1 MLLEC
6 LQTLSIGVVAVG
18 EVHQQVEITINSR
31 ESSVVYTM
39 SDRRRRKSLSIFHQ
53 SVNTLTPIHDGLPS
67 SAPSLSLKKKLR
79 QSSTFSMPP
88 TPTSPLSSPV
98 LERTDSQKSFGRSSS
113 PITLSRPRTLQKVS
127 RPSSIFGSFRSLHS
141 LQDEDEKLIRTQST
155 PSSVSEDISSY
166 FDVLNMIVLHH
177 GEVQSG
183 GGMFRKKNTYLV
195 LTNSHLLHFKSQ
207 VKAAEAFP
215 SIMASL
221 GRSGTIRHS
230 RLSSSGSIHEA
241 LTLSEGCVST
251 ALSRVVAVYKLD
263 DGRPYF
269 TIEVAHL
276 EEEMNQASTISLL
289 LNDPRESDLWLS
301 SIRAAI
307 TKSRLTDPSPPIRRT
322 IEYLVKA
329 VENECD
335 YDPLHFRVFKVVQR
349 ASKTG
354 SRSSSDDL
362 AKLTSNIYYLV
373 IGFQK
378 IHLIPLPRL
387 AKTGSSTSLSESC
400 GCSHG
405 VAALTSI
412 FMQSLDDSFQLA
424 FRIPLQPSTTL
435 FLASSSVNDI
445 VLWVRQAADF
455 LRPTWVEQP
464 FLWHVPRSL
473 DDSILPISSSEE
485 EDHFCFDRTLTAYCS
500 AYNVDPSNIRY
511 TVNYSCEDA
520 PQFELLEPNHPQ
532 RLKYTVLELL
542 SIMRALRY
550 NESFHSISFRNID
563 LSGLHGLF
571 DQFGSEHL
579 LWTTRSGVPLTL
591 PLKEQSWLLVQEVQS
606 LALKSK
612 RLRRLDFFHCLKR
625 KPRDEDGFRDPG
637 SGICEAL
644 FPLCAQQLT
653 NVDWITL
660 NGVSLAEID
669 IDYLYAAAIEK
680 SCHFRAVDL
689 GHCGL
694 GDGSLKTVMEALL
707 HQEATL
713 ESVDYSGNPVRLNP
727 ELLGRQ
733 LCRLQR
739 VRKLDLSNT
748 QCSAGKRGLLES
760 GTLLRWRLEE
770 LSLSGTTLNEESVD
784 ALASYFA
791 DSKSDSLR
799 RVQLNQCQLSGKDVA
814 RLVKAM
820 CADRVRPREVD
831 FQVSENKLELGHDLL
846 VEAFEN
852 STTPTQMTMQML
864 EYTREQNFRDLIV
877 ALSVNKTLIYLDI
890 SRTSLPFDANE
901 QTCRILRHMLETN
914 DTLQELVLSGEESH
928 LEAVTL
934 GPGLRDALAG
944 LEANRSLKVLRVEHQ
959 ALGLPGANAL
969 ASVLERNHTLSEV
982 YCEDNGISLQSFT
995 LLVNALKNN
1004 TSVLHLPNMD
1014 KDRAWSRQRI
1024 DREIDGMRDNSS
1036 SATGPS
1042 TKSSVRRAFSGAL
1055 SSGRAFSA
1063 RGMEKAPPMLGYT
1076 EQDVQAAVASLDQRW
1091 DAQVRRLQGYL
1102 KRNYCMTHGLP
1113 LPEDDTTSP
1122 AGESRKG
1129 SAGDSLAGALMAA
1142 SLDRTPQ
1149 TELDLQLGDKYQDG
1163 TDFEKGGLTRA
1174 REVAEEYSEKLIDIG
1189 DDESDSGGE
1198 LIMARARPS

>member
-1 MLLEC
+1 M
-6 LQTLSIGVVAVG
+6 T
-18 EVHQQVEITINSR
+18 
-31 ESSVVYTM
+31 
-39 SDRRRRKSLSIFHQ
+39 DRRRRRSLSIFRP
-53 SVNTLTPIHDGLPS
+53 SVNSLTPIHDGSPS
-67 SAPSLSLKKKLR
+67 SAPALSFKKKFR

-98 LERTDSQKSFGRSSS
+98 LERTDSERSFERSSS

-141 LQDEDEKLIRTQST
+141 LQDEDENLIRTQST
-155 PSSVSEDISSY
+155 PSSVDEDTSSY

-195 LTNSHLLHFKSQ
+195 LTNSHLLRFKSHA
-207 VKAAEAFP
+207 KAAEAFP
-215 SIMASL
+215 SIPASL
-221 GRSGTIRHS
+221 ARNSTIRHS
-230 RLSSSGSIHEA
+230 RLSSAGSTHE
-241 LTLSEGCVST
+241 TSTSTDGCVST
-251 ALSRVVAVYKLD
+251 RLSQVVAVYKLD

-276 EEEMNQASTISLL
+276 DEETNQASTMSIL

-307 TKSRLTDPSPPIRRT
+307 TKSRLTDPTPPIRRT

-329 VENECD
+329 VEYECD

-349 ASKTG
+349 ATKTG
-354 SRSSSDDL
+354 TRSSSDDL

-373 IGFQK
+373 IGFHK
-378 IHLIPLPRL
+378 VHLVPLSRL
-387 AKTGSSTSLSESC
+387 AKSGSSTSLSESSN
-400 GCSHG
+400 CSHG
-405 VAALTSI
+405 VVALTSI
-412 FMQSLDDSFQLA
+412 FMQRFDDAFQLA

-435 FLASSSVNDI
+435 FLASSSVTDI
-445 VLWVRQAADF
+445 ALWLRHAADF
-455 LRPTWVEQP
+455 LRPTWLEQP

-473 DDSILPISSSEE
+473 DDSTLPISEPAE

-520 PQFELLEPNHPQ
+520 PQFELLEPNHS
-532 RLKYTVLELL
+532 RRTRYTVLELL

-563 LSGLHGLF
+563 LSGLHGLS
-571 DQFGSEHL
+571 DNFGSEHL
-579 LWTTRSGVPLTL
+579 LWSTRSGAPLPL
-591 PLKEQSWLLVQEVQS
+591 PLKQQSWLLVQEIQS

-612 RLRRLDFFHCLKR
+612 RLRRLNFFHCLKR
-625 KPRDEDGFRDPG
+625 KPRDENGSRDPG

-707 HQEATL
+707 HQEETL

-727 ELLGRQ
+727 ELLAKQ

-748 QCSAGKRGLLES
+748 HCSAGKRGLLES

-791 DSKSDSLR
+791 DSKSNTLR

-814 RLVKAM
+814 KIIKAM
-820 CADRVRPREVD
+820 CADRPQPRELEL
-831 FQVSENKLELGHDLL
+831 QVSENKIELGHDLL
-846 VEAFEN
+846 VEAFRN

-864 EYTREQNFRDLIV
+864 EYTREQNFRDLIE
-877 ALSVNKTLIYLDI
+877 ALSANKSLSYLDI
-890 SRTSLPFDANE
+890 SRTSLPFNANE
-901 QTCRILRHMLETN
+901 QTCKVLRHMLETN
-914 DTLQELVLSGEESH
+914 DTLQELDISGEETH

-934 GPGLRDALAG
+934 GPGLRDALKG
-944 LEANRSLKVLRVEHQ
+944 LEANRTLKVLRIEHQ
-959 ALGLPGANAL
+959 ALGLPGANTL
-969 ASVLERNHTLSEV
+969 ASILEKNHTLSEL

-995 LLVNALKNN
+995 LLVNALRNN

-1014 KDRAWSRQRI
+1014 KDRAWSRQRV
-1024 DREIDGMRDNSS
+1024 DREIDGMRDNSYP
-1036 SATGPS
+1036 AAGPS
-1042 TKSSVRRAFSGAL
+1042 TKSSVRKAFSGAIH
-1055 SSGRAFSA
+1055 SGRSFSG
-1063 RGMEKAPPMLGYT
+1063 RGTEKPPPMPGYT
-1076 EQDVQAAVASLDQRW
+1076 EQDFQAAVASLDQRW

-1102 KRNYCMTHGLP
+1102 RRNYCMAHGLP
-1113 LPEDDTTSP
+1113 LPEDDATSP
-1122 AGESRKG
+1122 AGENRKG
-1129 SAGDSLAGALMAA
+1129 SAGDNLAGALMAA
-1142 SLDRTPQ
+1142 SLDRTPK
-1149 TELDLQLGDKYQDG
+1149 TELDLQLGDEYG
-1163 TDFEKGGLTRA
+1163 VEEDFEKGGVLNRA
-1174 REVAEEYSEKLIDIG
+1174 RKAPEEYSEKLIDIG

-1198 LIMARARPS
+1198 LIMARARPI

>member
-1 MLLEC
+1 
-6 LQTLSIGVVAVG
+6 
-18 EVHQQVEITINSR
+18 
-31 ESSVVYTM
+31 M
-39 SDRRRRKSLSIFHQ
+39 SDRRRRKSLSIFRP
-53 SVNTLTPIHDGLPS
+53 SVNSLTPILDDSPS
-67 SAPSLSLKKKLR
+67 SAPALSLKKKLR

-98 LERTDSQKSFGRSSS
+98 LERTNSQKSFGRSSS

-127 RPSSIFGSFRSLHS
+127 RPTSIFGSFRSLHS
-141 LQDEDEKLIRTQST
+141 LQDEDESLVRTQST
-155 PSSVSEDISSY
+155 PSSVNEDSSSY

-195 LTNSHLLHFKSQ
+195 LTNSHLLRFKSQ
-207 VKAAEAFP
+207 AKAAEAFP
-215 SIMASL
+215 SIPPSL
-221 GRSGTIRHS
+221 GRTSTTRHS
-230 RLSSSGSIHEA
+230 RLSSAGSMHEA
-241 LTLSEGCVST
+241 SPPNDGCVST
-251 ALSRVVAVYKLD
+251 PLSQVVAVYKLD

-276 EEEMNQASTISLL
+276 DEETNQASTMSLS

-307 TKSRLTDPSPPIRRT
+307 TKSRLTDPTPPIRRT
-322 IEYLVKA
+322 IEHLVRA
-329 VENECD
+329 VEHECD

-349 ASKTG
+349 ATKTG
-354 SRSSSDDL
+354 ARSSSDDL

-378 IHLIPLPRL
+378 IHLVPLPRL
-387 AKTGSSTSLSESC
+387 TKSGSSTSLSESS

-405 VAALTSI
+405 VVSLTSI
-412 FMQSLDDSFQLA
+412 FMQSFDDAFQLA
-424 FRIPLQPSTTL
+424 FRVPLQPSKTL
-435 FLASSSVNDI
+435 FLASSSVTDI
-445 VLWVRQAADF
+445 ALWVRHAADF
-455 LRPTWVEQP
+455 LRPTWLEQP
-464 FLWHVPRSL
+464 FSWHVPRAL
-473 DDSILPISSSEE
+473 DDSILPVSAPDE

-511 TVNYSCEDA
+511 TVSYSCEDA
-520 PQFELLEPNHPQ
+520 PQFELLEPNHS
-532 RLKYTVLELL
+532 RRSRYTVLELL

-563 LSGLHGLF
+563 LSGLHGLS
-571 DQFGSEHL
+571 DHFGSEHL

-591 PLKEQSWLLVQEVQS
+591 PLKDQSWLLVQEIQS

-612 RLRRLDFFHCLKR
+612 RLRRLNFFHCLKR

-660 NGVSLAEID
+660 NGVTLAEID

-707 HQEATL
+707 HQEETL

-727 ELLGRQ
+727 ELLAKQ
-733 LCRLQR
+733 LYRLQR

-748 QCSAGKRGLLES
+748 HCSAGKRGLLES

-770 LSLSGTTLNEESVD
+770 LSLSGTVLNEESVD

-791 DSKSDSLR
+791 DPKSNTLR
-799 RVQLNQCQLSGKDVA
+799 QVQLNQCQLSGKDVA
-814 RLVKAM
+814 KLLKAM
-820 CADRVRPREVD
+820 CAGRTQPREVD

-846 VEAFEN
+846 VEAFQS
-852 STTPTQMTMQML
+852 STTPSQMTMQML
-864 EYTREQNFRDLIV
+864 EYTREQNFRDLIE
-877 ALSVNKTLIYLDI
+877 ALSTNKSLLYLDI

-901 QTCRILRHMLETN
+901 QTCKVLRHTLETN
-914 DTLQELVLSGEESH
+914 DTLQELNLSGEETH

-934 GPGLRDALAG
+934 GPGLRYALKG
-944 LEANRSLKVLRVEHQ
+944 LEANRSLKVLRIEHQ

-969 ASVLERNHTLSEV
+969 ATVLENNHTLSEL

-995 LLVNALKNN
+995 LIVNALKNN
-1004 TSVLHLPNMD
+1004 TSVFHLPNMD
-1014 KDRAWSRQRI
+1014 KDRAWSRQRV

-1036 SATGPS
+1036 STTGPS
-1042 TKSSVRRAFSGAL
+1042 TKSTVRKAFSGAIH
-1055 SSGRAFSA
+1055 SGRSFSG
-1063 RGMEKAPPMLGYT
+1063 RGTEKPGSMPGYT

-1091 DAQVRRLQGYL
+1091 DAQVRRLHGYL
-1102 KRNYCMTHGLP
+1102 RRNYCTAHGLP
-1113 LPEDDTTSP
+1113 LPEDDATSP

-1129 SAGDSLAGALMAA
+1129 SAGDGLAGALMAA
-1142 SLDRTPQ
+1142 SLDRTPKM
-1149 TELDLQLGDKYQDG
+1149 EFDLQLGDEYRVGGD
-1163 TDFEKGGLTRA
+1163 TDKGGILTGA
-1174 REVAEEYSEKLIDIG
+1174 REVSEEHNEKLIDIG

-1198 LIMARARPS
+1198 LIMARARPY

>member
-1 MLLEC
+1 
-6 LQTLSIGVVAVG
+6 
-18 EVHQQVEITINSR
+18 
-31 ESSVVYTM
+31 M
-39 SDRRRRKSLSIFHQ
+39 SDRRRRKSLSIFRP
-53 SVNTLTPIHDGLPS
+53 SVNSLTPIHDGTPS
-67 SAPSLSLKKKLR
+67 SAPGLSFKKKFR

-98 LERTDSQKSFGRSSS
+98 LERTDSQNSFERSSS
-113 PITLSRPRTLQKVS
+113 PIAFPRPRTLQKVS

-141 LQDEDEKLIRTQST
+141 LPDEDENLIRTLST
-155 PSSVSEDISSY
+155 PSSVNEENSSY

-183 GGMFRKKNTYLV
+183 GGIFRKKNTYLV
-195 LTNSHLLHFKSQ
+195 LTNSHLLRFKSQ
-207 VKAAEAFP
+207 TKAAEAFP
-215 SIMASL
+215 SIPASL
-221 GRSGTIRHS
+221 GRSSTTRHS
-230 RLSSSGSIHEA
+230 RLSSAGSMYEA
-241 LTLSEGCVST
+241 PASSDGCVST
-251 ALSRVVAVYKLD
+251 PLSQVVAVYKLD

-276 EEEMNQASTISLL
+276 DEDTSQASTISLL

-307 TKSRLTDPSPPIRRT
+307 TKSRLTDPTPPIRRT
-322 IEYLVKA
+322 IEYLVRT
-329 VENECD
+329 VEHECD

-349 ASKTG
+349 ATKTG
-354 SRSSSDDL
+354 NRSSSDDL
-362 AKLTSNIYYLV
+362 SKLTSNIHYLV

-378 IHLIPLPRL
+378 VHLVPLPRL
-387 AKTGSSTSLSESC
+387 AKPGSSTSLSESS

-405 VAALTSI
+405 VASLTSV
-412 FMQSLDDSFQLA
+412 FMQSIDDSFQLA

-435 FLASSSVNDI
+435 FLASSSVTDI
-445 VLWVRQAADF
+445 ALWVRHAADF
-455 LRPTWVEQP
+455 LRPTWLEQP

-473 DDSILPISSSEE
+473 DDSMLPISPPDE
-485 EDHFCFDRTLTAYCS
+485 EDHFCFERTLTAYCS
-500 AYNVDPSNIRY
+500 AYNVDPSNIQY

-520 PQFELLEPNHPQ
+520 PQFELLEPNHSR
-532 RLKYTVLELL
+532 RLRYTVLELL

-563 LSGLHGLF
+563 LSGLHGLS

-591 PLKEQSWLLVQEVQS
+591 PLKEQSWLLVQELQS

-669 IDYLYAAAIEK
+669 IDYLYAAAVEK

-707 HQEATL
+707 HQEETL

-727 ELLGRQ
+727 ELLAKQ

-739 VRKLDLSNT
+739 VRKIDLSNT

-760 GTLLRWRLEE
+760 GTLLRWRLET

-784 ALASYFA
+784 AIASYFE
-791 DSKSDSLR
+791 DPKSNTLR
-799 RVQLNQCQLSGKDVA
+799 LVQLNQCQLSGKDVA
-814 RLVKAM
+814 KLVKAM
-820 CADRVRPREVD
+820 CTGRTQPREVN

-846 VEAFEN
+846 VDAFAS

-864 EYTREQNFRDLIV
+864 EYTREQNFRDLIE
-877 ALSVNKTLIYLDI
+877 ALSTNKTLLYLDI

-901 QTCRILRHMLETN
+901 QTCKVLRHMLETN
-914 DTLQELVLSGEESH
+914 DTLQELNLSGEETH

-934 GPGLRDALAG
+934 GPGLRDALKG
-944 LEANRSLKVLRVEHQ
+944 LEANRSLKILHVEHQ

-969 ASVLERNHTLSEV
+969 ASVLEKNHTLSEL

-995 LLVNALKNN
+995 LLVNALRNN
-1004 TSVLHLPNMD
+1004 MSVLHFPNMD
-1014 KDRAWSRQRI
+1014 KDRAWSRRRI

-1036 SATGPS
+1036 SALGPS
-1042 TKSSVRRAFSGAL
+1042 TKTSVRRAFSGAIN
-1055 SSGRAFSA
+1055 SGRTFSG
-1063 RGMEKAPPMLGYT
+1063 RGVEKPPPMPGYT

-1102 KRNYCMTHGLP
+1102 RRNYCMAHGLP
-1113 LPEDDTTSP
+1113 LSEDGATSP

-1129 SAGDSLAGALMAA
+1129 SAGDGLAGALMAA
-1142 SLDRTPQ
+1142 SLDRTPK
-1149 TELDLQLGDKYQDG
+1149 TELDLQLGDGYADEKDV
-1163 TDFEKGGLTRA
+1163 EKGGMLTGS
-1174 REVAEEYSEKLIDIG
+1174 REVQDEYSEKLIDIG
-1189 DDESDSGGE
+1189 DDESDSSGE
-1198 LIMARARPS
+1198 LIMARTRPF